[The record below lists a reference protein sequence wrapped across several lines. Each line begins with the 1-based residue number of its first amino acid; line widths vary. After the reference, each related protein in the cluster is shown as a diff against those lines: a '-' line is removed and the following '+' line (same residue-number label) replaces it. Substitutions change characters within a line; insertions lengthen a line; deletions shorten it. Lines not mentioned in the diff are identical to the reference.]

1 MIQFKAIFEDTWKSG
16 NAEINI
22 VLTAAN
28 TFIDI

>member
-1 MIQFKAIFEDTWKSG
+1 MIQFKTIFEDAWKSD